1 MYYSKE
7 IMESWFLLEDSVRRK
22 FAHIGVELLE
32 PHSGSRL
39 EHTQSL
45 VIFLAFRNVPC
56 VLCLLLVGDI
66 HLNKWRSMN

>member
-7 IMESWFLLEDSVRRK
+7 VRESWFLLEDSVRRK

-39 EHTQSL
+39 ESHSEFSHLPGFQECSL
-45 VIFLAFRNVPC
+45 C
-56 VLCLLLVGDI
+56 SLLVASG
-66 HLNKWRSMN
+66 